1 MCGIALIVSG
11 IRLDLSSL
19 HVDAR
24 SPFPHPVHEQV
35 SILGLAI
42 FFLFGN
48 NLDIFLLREFELGA
62 QHFLCGSGLILIS
75 FSCSSLSFR

>member
-24 SPFPHPVHEQV
+24 PLSPSSVHEQV
-35 SILGLAI
+35 SVLHFVI
-42 FFLFGN
+42 FVSFAYS
-48 NLDIFLLREFELGA
+48 LDLLLWREF
-62 QHFLCGSGLILIS
+62 Q
-75 FSCSSLSFR
+75 LSA